1 MNVKKERIAR
11 DIEALAEFTATPGQ
25 GVTRFSLTEEDREAR
40 EYIKKKMR
48 EAGLEVRE
56 DQAGNVIGRR
66 AGSGD
71 QKAELPAVMLGSHFD
86 SVRQGGRFDGTAGVV
101 AALEVAR
108 VLEEQEITTDHPLE
122 FVALIEEEGSR
133 FGSGLYGSRAM
144 TGRVAREEL
153 EESYDEQ
160 GISFAEALEDFG
172 FPPEKVK
179 EARRSPEEIAVFL
192 ELHNEL
198 GPLLEAEDKE
208 VGIVDKIVG
217 ITHLN
222 VSVTG
227 SPDHAGTTPMDMR
240 RDPLA
245 AVGHIFGRIEELA
258 LETGEGTVA
267 TVGNVDV
274 SPGATNVIP
283 GRVEFT
289 VDIRSKNM
297 EDVEN
302 ISSELTEI
310 MDGICQQNSL
320 EYEIEEMISVE
331 PTGMSGEIIDIM
343 QDKAENADIS
353 CLTMDSGAGHD
364 AMMMA
369 DIAKTGM
376 IFVPSRDG
384 QGHSPEEWTDM
395 EDLAA
400 GTELLF
406 LTVTEIA

>member
-1 MNVKKERIAR
+1 MNINQERIAR
-11 DIEALAEFTATPGQ
+11 DIEALAEFTATPGK
-25 GVTRFSLTEEDREAR
+25 GVTRFSLTEEDRKAR
-40 EYIKKKMR
+40 EYIKREMKK
-48 EAGLEVRE
+48 AGLEVG
-56 DQAGNVIGRR
+56 DDPAGNVIGRR
-66 AGSGD
+66 EGAKD
-71 QKAELPAVMLGSHFD
+71 FADELPAIMLGSHFD

-108 VLEEQEITTDHPLE
+108 VIDEQNLNTDHPLE

-144 TGRVAREEL
+144 TGRVSREEL
-153 EESYDEQ
+153 EESCDEQ

-172 FPPEKVK
+172 FSPEKVK
-179 EARRSPEEIAVFL
+179 EARRAPEEIAVFL

-198 GPLLEAEDKE
+198 GPLLEAEDRE

-217 ITHLN
+217 ITHLK

-258 LETGEGTVA
+258 IEAGEGTVA

-274 SPGATNVIP
+274 SPGSTNVIP

-289 VDIRSKNM
+289 VDIRSINM
-297 EDVEN
+297 ENVEN
-302 ISSELTEI
+302 ISSELAEI
-310 MDGICQQNSL
+310 MDDICQQNSL
-320 EYEIEEMISVE
+320 EYEIDEMITVE
-331 PTGMSGEIIDIM
+331 PTEMSKEITDIM
-343 QDKAENADIS
+343 QEKAEKAGIES
-353 CLTMDSGAGHD
+353 LKMDSGAGHD
-364 AMMMA
+364 AMIMA

-395 EDLAA
+395 DDLAV

-406 LTVTEIA
+406 QTVVEIS